1 MQPIKKN
8 LFPGKTNW
16 VGDLKNLKMPQLLEL
31 DLRNCSIYIVEP
43 DTFVSLP
50 NLRRLYLS
58 HNKIYQ
64 ISDRAF
70 SGLSRLVH
78 LDLSYNSIPDESEKY
93 PEVVDG
99 MSIATHVF
107 RPLDRLIS
115 LDFSFT
121 KIVQTSAKAFGQLG
135 STIERLSICH
145 TKFPGISKGLFA
157 NTTMKYLDISGN
169 FALDLLGN
177 DAFKGIEQSLEILF
191 ANRLGIHKIN
201 FIENLTELKILS
213 MSNNDITTVEYTHL
227 SKLQN
232 LMILDLNNNRIGNW
246 NTPVFSDLNHLQM
259 VQMASN
265 SFNIMTTVMLEDLK
279 FIRFFSLANNGF
291 VCNCYLKGFVAQA
304 MRNGLSS
311 LDEELELYPD
321 WYSNASE
328 SDIGYSPDIRTYEK
342 VSESIAFQ
350 NAFNYYSRVLDTRN
364 KQFMHLNDSKHY
376 DLLYQS
382 TSGREVYDDTMPDLE
397 NLFNFTTTILD
408 YVDETNL
415 CTDYKSNNPAG
426 YYDISDC
433 EKKVPKVEDSE
444 VNRTTFLVVFLAIMA
459 LFIFMGVLAFWKR
472 WYIRYFFMML
482 KNAAVLSVLGKET
495 LINGEF
501 VFVSGWK
508 GGQFICLRLS
518 CSKTR

>member
-1 MQPIKKN
+1 MNTNPFYAFPKKK
-8 LFPGKTNW
+8 LFLGKTNW
-16 VGDLKNLKMPQLLEL
+16 VGDLKNLIMPQLLEL

-64 ISDRAF
+64 ISERAF
-70 SGLSRLVH
+70 WGLYRLVH
-78 LDLSYNSIPDESEKY
+78 LDLSYNSIPDETDNY
-93 PEVVDG
+93 PEIVDG
-99 MSIATHVF
+99 MSIATNVF
-107 RPLDRLIS
+107 LPLIRLIS

-121 KIVQTSAKAFGQLG
+121 KIVQTCAKAFGQLG
-135 STIERLSICH
+135 STIERLSVCH

-157 NTTMKYLDISGN
+157 NTTMKYLDVSGN
-169 FALDLLGN
+169 FALDLLGI

-213 MSNNDITTVEYTHL
+213 MSHNDITSVENTPL
-227 SKLQN
+227 RKLQN

-246 NTPVFSDLNHLQM
+246 NTPVFSDLLNLQM
-259 VQMASN
+259 VRMTSN

-311 LDEELELYPD
+311 LEEEELYPS

-328 SDIGYSPDIRTYEK
+328 SDITYSLSTRTYDK

-364 KQFMHLNDSKHY
+364 KQFVHLNDSKHY
-376 DLLYQS
+376 DLLYS
-382 TSGREVYDDTMPDLE
+382 SLPDREDVREDMKPNLE

-408 YVDETNL
+408 YVDEPNL
-415 CTDYKSNNPAG
+415 CTDYKSNNPSG

-433 EKKVPKVEDSE
+433 EKTGKKEEETSE

-459 LFIFMGVLAFWKR
+459 LFMFLGALAFWKR

-482 KNAAVLSVLGKET
+482 KNAAVLSLVGKET
-495 LINGEF
+495 LIYG
-501 VFVSGWK
+501 
-508 GGQFICLRLS
+508 R
-518 CSKTR
+518 